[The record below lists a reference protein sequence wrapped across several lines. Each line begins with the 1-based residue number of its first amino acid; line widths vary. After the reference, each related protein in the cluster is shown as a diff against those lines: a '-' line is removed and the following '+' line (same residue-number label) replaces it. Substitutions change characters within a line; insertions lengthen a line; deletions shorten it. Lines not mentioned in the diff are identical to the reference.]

1 MLTAIGRAAAQRVL
15 LRTAPLAVPRTQLAV
30 VRAASCRGFAT
41 SQWARMPATKAAT
54 TTKTKT
60 KTTAAK
66 KKPAT
71 KAKKPAAKKPK
82 AKKKVA
88 VKKAAPKKKKVKK
101 VVLTPE
107 QQKRLRV
114 RELKA
119 AALLEEPKKLPTN
132 TFRVYAEQQFATEP
146 TSDLKLTDRVKGI
159 AESYKNL
166 SSYEV
171 QRLEETAEANKLTN
185 NAAYK
190 SWVESLQPTVVA
202 EANRARLRLRNL
214 TGKQV
219 PRTIRDDR
227 LPKRPH
233 NAYALFVKARF
244 GSGDYSNHTGKAS
257 ENMQAIGNEW
267 KQMSPP
273 EKIAYEELAK
283 ADFDRW
289 ERESLEILGHVVKRS
304 PSPE

>member
-1 MLTAIGRAAAQRVL
+1 
-15 LRTAPLAVPRTQLAV
+15 
-30 VRAASCRGFAT
+30 
-41 SQWARMPATKAAT
+41 MPATKAAT

-60 KTTAAK
+60 KTTAAE

-88 VKKAAPKKKKVKK
+88 AKKAAPKKKVKK

-114 RELKA
+114 RELKT

-166 SSYEV
+166 SSYDV
-171 QRLEETAEANKLTN
+171 QVRADSLSCSLCCGSPTEAPRYIANKRLTN
-185 NAAYK
+185 LEY
-190 SWVESLQPTVVA
+190 
-202 EANRARLRLRNL
+202 
-214 TGKQV
+214 
-219 PRTIRDDR
+219 I
-227 LPKRPH
+227 
-233 NAYALFVKARF
+233 
-244 GSGDYSNHTGKAS
+244 AS
-257 ENMQAIGNEW
+257 
-267 KQMSPP
+267 
-273 EKIAYEELAK
+273 
-283 ADFDRW
+283 
-289 ERESLEILGHVVKRS
+289 
-304 PSPE
+304 

>member
-30 VRAASCRGFAT
+30 VRAASCRGFST

-54 TTKTKT
+54 ITKTKT

-66 KKPAT
+66 NKPAT

-88 VKKAAPKKKKVKK
+88 VKKAVPKKKVKK

-114 RELKA
+114 RELKT

-146 TSDLKLTDRVKGI
+146 TSDLKLTDRVKSI

-202 EANRARLRLRNL
+202 EANRARARLRNL

-219 PRTIRDDR
+219 PRAIRDDR

-273 EKIAYEELAK
+273 EKLAYEELAK

-289 ERESLEILGHVVKRS
+289 ERESLEVLGHVVKRS